1 MKNLFIL
8 LGLLL
13 FTSIVSAQTRLDFTL
28 HVIDNHSKPVA
39 GISVTL
45 IETTSKK
52 RINSNTNKEG
62 VVAFQINY
70 GSEWSLN
77 VAEMKNCG
85 YIEVPESGITEET
98 KTITYDLKHYNRINR
113 PFVDR
118 STFRFVTENQ
128 IKLKDLNYT
137 KAQALISLTILKE
150 NGSPLTN
157 FPVNLT
163 CFKLGKTFLGKTNTK
178 GVANF
183 IVPTKN
189 EYEVDIDNIESV
201 QYVDV
206 VQSGVYALE
215 TTYEPTYIVE
225 NDVND
230 TIVQKL
236 TNEGNGTSSRVFLKL
251 KVDKKDGK
259 NLLNEDVYLQMLK
272 SNKVYKAKT
281 NAKGEAYFLLP
292 NKRKYMVHFR
302 YQKDVDVLNYKDM
315 QGISSA
321 EASFTYNPEPKLQFP
336 ERFVPTPDNLFLIDF
351 LDFLYKQFPESQDDS
366 AVRMDVSWGNDQI
379 NAQSKEAILQLGF
392 KVKNDDGNLYGHPL
406 NISLVVDVSGSMEG
420 HDRLDALKK
429 ALLSYVKKLRPTD
442 VVSLISFSDNS
453 KILVPAQKVGN
464 GQYLRDMIEDLQ
476 ASGGTDIYKGM
487 VDGYEQVLKNF
498 IPTGTNRVILLTD
511 GYGITPVD
519 VMLAKSKEYNKK
531 GIEMSTI
538 GVGEGYN
545 QSLLS
550 LLATAGGGLISFIV
564 DSKDILTAFE
574 KDLTSVLS
582 PCAKDLTVE
591 IMYNN
596 QIVFKQLYGHPFTKV
611 NDKVTM
617 NLNNVYSGLNTLAL
631 VKFDLNRPTEQIEKK
646 PVIIK
651 MNYFDYRKQKR
662 VYTEEKAFLKWVSAT
677 QNFELIL
684 EAQHKKLYAIA
695 VLNQSLKVMSEAFAK
710 NEFQKA
716 LVEIQNTIV
725 QIKNLYTEAKE
736 ADVEKLV
743 NRASDYALALTRV
756 ISNSKIKN

>member
-52 RINSNTNKEG
+52 RINSSTNKEG

-118 STFRFVTENQ
+118 STFHFVTENQ

-137 KAQALISLTILKE
+137 KAQALVSLTILKE
-150 NGSPLTN
+150 NSSPLTN

-183 IVPTKN
+183 IVPAKN
-189 EYEVDIDNIESV
+189 EYEVDIDNVESV
-201 QYVDV
+201 QYIDV

-236 TNEGNGTSSRVFLKL
+236 PNESNGTSSRVFLKL
-251 KVDKKDGK
+251 KVDKKDSK

-292 NKRKYMVHFR
+292 TKRKYMVHFR

-321 EASFTYNPEPKLQFP
+321 EASFTYTPEPKLQFP

-351 LDFLYKQFPESQDDS
+351 LDFLYKQFPEPQDDS

-379 NAQSKEAILQLGF
+379 NAESKEAILQLGF

-420 HDRLDALKK
+420 HDRLDVLKK

-453 KILVPAQKVGN
+453 KVLVPAQKVGN

-498 IPTGTNRVILLTD
+498 ISTGTNRVILLTD

-564 DSKDILTAFE
+564 DSKDISTAFE
-574 KDLTSVLS
+574 KELTSVLS
-582 PCAKDLTVE
+582 PCAKDVTVE
-591 IMYNN
+591 ILYNN

-631 VKFDLNRPTEQIEKK
+631 VKFDLNNPTEQIEKE
-646 PVIIK
+646 PVVIK
-651 MNYFDYRKQKR
+651 MNYFDYRKQNR
-662 VYTEEKAFLKWVSAT
+662 IYTQEKAYLKWVPST

-684 EAQHKKLYAIA
+684 EAQHKKMYAIA
-695 VLNQSLKVMSEAFAK
+695 VLNQSLKVMSEAFAVQDH
-710 NEFQKA
+710 QKA
-716 LVEIQNTIV
+716 LKEIQKTINQV
-725 QIKNLYTEAKE
+725 KNLYPEAKDI
-736 ADVEKLV
+736 DVEKLV

-756 ISNSKIKN
+756 MNNSKIKN

>member
-13 FTSIVSAQTRLDFTL
+13 FTPIVSAQTRLDFTL

-52 RINSNTNKEG
+52 RINSSTNKEG
-62 VVAFQINY
+62 IVAFQINY
-70 GSEWSLN
+70 GSEWALN
-77 VAEMKNCG
+77 VGEMKNCG

-118 STFRFVTENQ
+118 STFHFITENQ

-137 KAQALISLTILKE
+137 KSQALISLTILKE

-183 IVPTKN
+183 IVPSKN
-189 EYEVDIDNIESV
+189 EYEVDIDNVESV
-201 QYVDV
+201 KYVDV

-215 TTYEPTYIVE
+215 TTYQPTYIVE

-230 TIVQKL
+230 TIIQKL
-236 TNEGNGTSSRVFLKL
+236 TNETSGTSSRVFLKL
-251 KVDKKDGK
+251 KVDKKDSK
-259 NLLNEDVYLQMLK
+259 TLLNEDVFLQMLK

-281 NAKGEAYFLLP
+281 NANGEAYFLLP

-321 EASFTYNPEPKLQFP
+321 EASFTYTPEPKLQFP

-351 LDFLYKQFPESQDDS
+351 LDFLYKQFPEPQDDS
-366 AVRMDVSWGNDQI
+366 AVRMDVSWGNNQI

-406 NISLVVDVSGSMEG
+406 NISLVVDISGSMEG

-442 VVSLISFSDNS
+442 VVSLISFNDNS

-476 ASGGTDIYKGM
+476 ASGGTDIYNGM

-498 IPTGTNRVILLTD
+498 ISTGTNRVILLTD

-564 DSKDILTAFE
+564 DSKDISTAFE
-574 KDLTSVLS
+574 KELTSVLS
-582 PCAKDLTVE
+582 PCAKDVTVE
-591 IMYNN
+591 ILYNN

-631 VKFDLNRPTEQIEKK
+631 VKFDLNNPTEQIEKE
-646 PVIIK
+646 PVVIK
-651 MNYFDYRKQKR
+651 MNYFDYRKQNR
-662 VYTEEKAFLKWVSAT
+662 IYTQEKAYLKWVPST

-684 EAQHKKLYAIA
+684 EAQHKKMYAIA
-695 VLNQSLKVMSEAFAK
+695 VLNQSLKVMSEAFAVQDH
-710 NEFQKA
+710 QKA
-716 LVEIQNTIV
+716 LKEIQKTINQV
-725 QIKNLYTEAKE
+725 KNLYPEAKDI
-736 ADVEKLV
+736 DVEKLV

-756 ISNSKIKN
+756 MNNSKIKN

>member
-1 MKNLFIL
+1 MKNLLIL

-13 FTSIVSAQTRLDFTL
+13 FTPIVSAQTRLDFTL

-45 IETTSKK
+45 IETSSKK
-52 RINSNTNKEG
+52 RINSCTNKEG

-77 VAEMKNCG
+77 VGEMKNCG

-118 STFRFVTENQ
+118 STFHFVTENQ

-137 KAQALISLTILKE
+137 KAQALVSLTILKE

-163 CFKLGKTFLGKTNTK
+163 CFKLGKTFIGKTNTK

-183 IVPTKN
+183 IVPAKN
-189 EYEVDIDNIESV
+189 EYEVDIDNVESIK
-201 QYVDV
+201 YVDV

-215 TTYEPTYIVE
+215 TTYQPNYVVE

-236 TNEGNGTSSRVFLKL
+236 TNESNGTSSRVFLKL
-251 KVDKKDGK
+251 RVDKKEGK
-259 NLLNEDVYLQMLK
+259 DLLNEDVYLQMLK

-321 EASFTYNPEPKLQFP
+321 EASFTYTPEPKLQFP

-351 LDFLYKQFPESQDDS
+351 LDFLYKQFPEPQDDS

-392 KVKNDDGNLYGHPL
+392 KVKNDDSNLYGHPL

-429 ALLSYVKKLRPTD
+429 ALLGYVKKLRPTD
-442 VVSLISFSDNS
+442 VVSLISFSDDS

-564 DSKDILTAFE
+564 DSKDISTAFE

-591 IMYNN
+591 ILYNN

-631 VKFDLNRPTEQIEKK
+631 VKFDLNSPTEQIEKE
-646 PVIIK
+646 PVVIK

-662 VYTEEKAFLKWVSAT
+662 IYTQEKAYLKWVPAT
-677 QNFELIL
+677 QSFELIL
-684 EAQHKKLYAIA
+684 EAQHKKMYAIA

-710 NEFQKA
+710 NDNQKA
-716 LVEIQNTIV
+716 LVEIQNTIS
-725 QIKNLYTEAKE
+725 QIKNLYPEAKD

-743 NRASDYALALTRV
+743 LSATDYATALTQL
-756 ISNSKIKN
+756 IKNKKS

>member
-1 MKNLFIL
+1 M

-13 FTSIVSAQTRLDFTL
+13 FTPIASAQTRLDFTL
-28 HVIDNHSKPVA
+28 NVIDNHSKPIA
-39 GISVTL
+39 GISVSL

-52 RINSNTNKEG
+52 RINSSTNKEG
-62 VVAFQINY
+62 IVAFQINY
-70 GSEWSLN
+70 GSEWALN
-77 VAEMKNCG
+77 VGEMKNCG

-118 STFRFVTENQ
+118 STFHFITENQ

-137 KAQALISLTILKE
+137 KSQALISLTILKE

-178 GVANF
+178 GVAYF
-183 IVPTKN
+183 IVPSKN
-189 EYEVDIDNIESV
+189 EYEVDIDNVESV
-201 QYVDV
+201 KYVDV

-215 TTYEPTYIVE
+215 TTYQPTYVVE

-236 TNEGNGTSSRVFLKL
+236 TNETSGTSSRVFLKL
-251 KVDKKDGK
+251 KVDKKDSK
-259 NLLNEDVYLQMLK
+259 TLLNEDVFLQMLK

-281 NAKGEAYFLLP
+281 NANGEAYFLLP

-321 EASFTYNPEPKLQFP
+321 EASFTYTPEPRLQFP

-351 LDFLYKQFPESQDDS
+351 LDFLYKQFPEPQDDS
-366 AVRMDVSWGNDQI
+366 AVRMDVSWGNNQI

-406 NISLVVDVSGSMEG
+406 NISLVVDISGSMEG

-442 VVSLISFSDNS
+442 VVSLISFNDNS

-498 IPTGTNRVILLTD
+498 ISTGINRVILLTD

-564 DSKDILTAFE
+564 DSKDISTAFE

-631 VKFDLNRPTEQIEKK
+631 VKFDLNNPTEQIEKE
-646 PVIIK
+646 PVVIK

-662 VYTEEKAFLKWVSAT
+662 IYTQEKAYLKWVPAT
-677 QNFELIL
+677 QRFELIL

-695 VLNQSLKVMSEAFAK
+695 VLNQSLKVMSEAFASK
-710 NEFQKA
+710 DNQKA
-716 LVEIQNTIV
+716 LVEIQNTIS
-725 QIKNLYTEAKE
+725 QIKNLYPEAKD

-743 NRASDYALALTRV
+743 SRSSDYALALTQL
-756 ISNSKIKN
+756 IKNNKI

>member
-1 MKNLFIL
+1 
-8 LGLLL
+8 
-13 FTSIVSAQTRLDFTL
+13 
-28 HVIDNHSKPVA
+28 
-39 GISVTL
+39 
-45 IETTSKK
+45 
-52 RINSNTNKEG
+52 
-62 VVAFQINY
+62 
-70 GSEWSLN
+70 
-77 VAEMKNCG
+77 
-85 YIEVPESGITEET
+85 
-98 KTITYDLKHYNRINR
+98 
-113 PFVDR
+113 
-118 STFRFVTENQ
+118 
-128 IKLKDLNYT
+128 
-137 KAQALISLTILKE
+137 
-150 NGSPLTN
+150 
-157 FPVNLT
+157 
-163 CFKLGKTFLGKTNTK
+163 
-178 GVANF
+178 
-183 IVPTKN
+183 
-189 EYEVDIDNIESV
+189 
-201 QYVDV
+201 
-206 VQSGVYALE
+206 
-215 TTYEPTYIVE
+215 
-225 NDVND
+225 
-230 TIVQKL
+230 
-236 TNEGNGTSSRVFLKL
+236 VFLKL
-251 KVDKKDGK
+251 KVDKKDSK

-292 NKRKYMVHFR
+292 TKRKYMVHFR

-321 EASFTYNPEPKLQFP
+321 EASFTYTPEPKLQFP

-351 LDFLYKQFPESQDDS
+351 LDFLYKQFPEPQDDS

-379 NAQSKEAILQLGF
+379 NAESKEAILQLGF

-453 KILVPAQKVGN
+453 KVLVPAQKVGN

-498 IPTGTNRVILLTD
+498 ISTGTNRVILLTD

-564 DSKDILTAFE
+564 DSKDISTAFE
-574 KDLTSVLS
+574 KELTSVLS
-582 PCAKDLTVE
+582 PCAKDVTVE
-591 IMYNN
+591 ILYNN

-631 VKFDLNRPTEQIEKK
+631 VKFDLNNPTEQIEKE
-646 PVIIK
+646 PVVIK
-651 MNYFDYRKQKR
+651 MNYFDYRKQNR
-662 VYTEEKAFLKWVSAT
+662 IYTQEKAYLKWVPST

-684 EAQHKKLYAIA
+684 EAQHKKMYAIA
-695 VLNQSLKVMSEAFAK
+695 VLNQSLKVMSEAFAVQDH
-710 NEFQKA
+710 QKA
-716 LVEIQNTIV
+716 LKEIQKTINQV
-725 QIKNLYTEAKE
+725 KNLYPEAKDI
-736 ADVEKLV
+736 DVEKLV

-756 ISNSKIKN
+756 MNNSKIKN